1 MNVHGFD
8 EVNRRP
14 RNNANSN
21 ANMLA
26 GDGNFQGL
34 NIEHLRTVE
43 THKVLFLSGRR
54 KVKNPKDENYLDMLK

>member
-21 ANMLA
+21 ENMFA
-26 GDGNFQGL
+26 SDGNF
-34 NIEHLRTVE
+34 
-43 THKVLFLSGRR
+43 
-54 KVKNPKDENYLDMLK
+54 

>member
-26 GDGNFQGL
+26 SDGNF
-34 NIEHLRTVE
+34 
-43 THKVLFLSGRR
+43 
-54 KVKNPKDENYLDMLK
+54 